1 MPTTC
6 ASPWFQVPLPSP
18 SVAAGS
24 STSTPA
30 GGLPTSGWGEHCGGE
45 GSDSNSGTGSSC
57 GTSQDEGSPRGE
69 SDTSAAAAAA
79 AEAAGKTKC
88 HGEGYNSSGSEAAG
102 GTRTTTGLSSRGT
115 LSSCDDGGTP
125 SFPSQ
130 QHQQHIPTPSMQA
143 AKTGSQQEG
152 HCHRRRRRRHGR
164 EAGHSSGSG
173 GGSRGGGSGGAT
185 DDDLYLPVVTFHD
198 AYMDKE
204 RGLVCVVMEYMDG
217 GTLQK
222 FVSDKQALS
231 EPALAGVARSV
242 LHGLAEMHAQRKIH
256 RDIKPSN
263 ILLDR
268 QGRVKISDF
277 GLVRELTKTGSFAKT
292 FTGTVT
298 YMSPERIEDSGH
310 GFPSDIWSL
319 GMVRGHTQPT
329 LPAPP
334 FSTNSSLSLIDNLV
348 LRHCFCPSIS
358 SSFYALQAILRSSR
372 T

>member
-1 MPTTC
+1 MFAEKHVVPRKGRVESWIRRLPLTPPLVKTC
-6 ASPWFQVPLPSP
+6 ISPHVQVPLPSP

-24 STSTPA
+24 STSIAA
-30 GGLPTSGWGEHCGGE
+30 GGLPTSEWGEHSGE

-57 GTSQDEGSPRGE
+57 GGSQDEGSPKTVPDATAGGAVVE
-69 SDTSAAAAAA
+69 T
-79 AEAAGKTKC
+79 GKTEF
-88 HGEGYNSSGSEAAG
+88 HGEEYNSSGSEGAG

-115 LSSCDDGGTP
+115 LSSRDGTP
-125 SFPSQ
+125 SFSSQ
-130 QHQQHIPTPSMQA
+130 QCQPPTPTASTQPT
-143 AKTGSQQEG
+143 KTGPPQEG
-152 HCHRRRRRRHGR
+152 TRRRHRRRHNRR
-164 EAGHSSGSG
+164 EAGDGSD
-173 GGSRGGGSGGAT
+173 GSGGAS
-185 DDDLYLPVVTFHD
+185 DLYLPVVTFHD

-222 FVSDKQALS
+222 FVSDKQELS
-231 EPALAGVARSV
+231 EPALAGVVRSV
-242 LHGLAEMHAQRKIH
+242 LRGLAEMHAQRKIH

-263 ILLDR
+263 ILVDR

-319 GMVRGHTQPT
+319 GMVGVAHGS
-329 LPAPP
+329 A
-334 FSTNSSLSLIDNLV
+334 
-348 LRHCFCPSIS
+348 
-358 SSFYALQAILRSSR
+358 SF
-372 T
+372 